1 MGAHLSRSLL
11 LILALALCPVAAHAA
26 EDPPLPDWLDLS
38 AEYRVQ
44 STFIDPLELSGH
56 TAERVWYT
64 EQRLRLEPGLVLPG
78 FMAIRSQIDLM
89 DGVLFGDNGEY
100 AGDPG
105 ANSGLAVTSRW
116 PNATSWGVGLLPGQD
131 PLDPDSYGPR
141 LREAQPIRLNRLWG
155 EVTLPFGLLRVG
167 RQPITTGAGMNLHDG
182 STSNRWGVSRYSAS
196 ADRFLFATKISEA
209 FRAIGAGKDYVPN
222 RSMDEGVFIGVAYDQ
237 VVEDDIQYGGDDLH
251 QVVGLLQWK
260 EPKPTWFGWDWHPFL
275 AQVVVG
281 GRFGDDFGTNVTA
294 IPVTLR
300 WGVGPVRFQS
310 ETVTLFGTTR
320 EASEGFAALRETDES
335 RREIHDQELLAVGSR
350 TLIDVET
357 GPITSTLEFDFASG
371 DADPRDETPLTT
383 YNFARDANVGLLL
396 FEHILAFETARSV
409 GVGVQNLANLGTVS
423 FPITELASEG
433 RVHNAMVIFPQV
445 LYRPVDPLGIRF
457 GALFAW
463 AHKPVT
469 DTIMTLLSEDGNE
482 ISDDAVNWHG
492 GEPARYYGT
501 ELDLQVEWRYRDHF
515 LWTVEGAVLFPGD
528 ALKDESGDGVTSF
541 LVQNR
546 FTFVF

>member
-1 MGAHLSRSLL
+1 MGAHLSRTLL
-11 LILALALCPVAAHAA
+11 TTLALALCASTALAV

-44 STFIDPLELSGH
+44 STFIDPLELNGH

-100 AGDPG
+100 AGDPA
-105 ANSGLAVTSRW
+105 ANSGLAVTTRW
-116 PNATSWGVGLLPGQD
+116 PNATTWGVGLLPGQD

-196 ADRFLFATKISEA
+196 ADRVLFATKISEA
-209 FRAIGAGKDYVPN
+209 FRAVSAGKDYVPN

-251 QVVGLLQWK
+251 QVVGLIQWK
-260 EPKPTWFGWDWHPFL
+260 VPEPTLFGWDWHPFL

-281 GRFGDDFGTNVTA
+281 GRFGDDFGTNVIA
-294 IPVTLR
+294 IPTTLS
-300 WGVGPVRFQS
+300 WGVGPVRVWS
-310 ETVTLFGTTR
+310 ETVTLFGETR
-320 EASEGFAALRETDES
+320 EASEGFAALREADES
-335 RREIHDQELLAVGSR
+335 RREIHNQELLAVGAR
-350 TLIDVET
+350 TVIDVET
-357 GPITSTLEFDFASG
+357 GPLTSTLEFDFASG
-371 DADPRDETPLTT
+371 DADPRDETALTT

-409 GVGVQNLANLGTVS
+409 GVGIQNLANLGTAS

-445 LYRPVDPLGIRF
+445 LYRPVEPLGIRL
-457 GALFAW
+457 GVLFAW
-463 AHKPVT
+463 AHEPVT

-482 ISDDAVNWHG
+482 ISDDVVNWHG

-528 ALKDESGDGVTSF
+528 ALQDESGDAVTSF